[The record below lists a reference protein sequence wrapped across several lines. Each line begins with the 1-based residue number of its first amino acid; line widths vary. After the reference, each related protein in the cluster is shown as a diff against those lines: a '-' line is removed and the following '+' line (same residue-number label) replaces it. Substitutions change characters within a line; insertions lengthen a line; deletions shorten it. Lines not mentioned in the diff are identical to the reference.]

1 MNKNMVYG
9 ANEATSL
16 TDKVADFTKGKNIHF
31 GSGAFE
37 EQKVVAIATAAES
50 DAKVRFVYDATGDSG
65 MVFVGN
71 QLASSK
77 ILDITT
83 NKVAKK
89 HFNPETGN
97 YVESTTEKVAT
108 KVTVTWFGSQEDPA
122 DNVVKTKVWETV
134 FDVIDTD
141 TVKAM
146 IDKASADLNKSVD
159 DLKTKHEADVLR
171 LDTSVNGIETL
182 LKSDVVS
189 ADTGSALTVTP
200 TSADATGYK
209 TYKVAVNVDDA
220 EGSTIKVV
228 DNKIKIA
235 KYAIKQ
241 VAADSMEKDADTN
254 ETKYASE
261 YQLMMTDADGV
272 TKAVG
277 DKINIAKDF
286 LVTKAHVCTFKYAK
300 VETTTNPDTHEVTVT
315 NKVEIVYGTASDQ
328 WGQTSTVN
336 YGDEVKSEAMLP
348 YSINQDGTVE
358 QARLGFGIKYGHS
371 YLHLV
376 INTKPTNTKAARLD
390 DVYLDFTEIFTTF
403 KGDDKFITVQ
413 NGVVSLNIDAVSTA
427 VDTKLK
433 INETFTELKA
443 KDTEI
448 EGRLDGLDTSVSA
461 IEDSYVKDASLEA
474 PKADN
479 EQFNTLKIT
488 NSKDGAESVV
498 TVDVANEKYY
508 AGLNTALNTLTENDK
523 HLSALLTWEEL

>member
-83 NKVAKK
+83 NEVAKK
-89 HFNPETGN
+89 HFDPETGD
-97 YVESTTEKVAT
+97 YVESTTENVAT
-108 KVTVTWFGSQEDPA
+108 KVTVTWFGTQEDP
-122 DNVVKTKVWETV
+122 DDHLIEKTKVWTTV
-134 FDVIDTD
+134 FDIIDTD

-146 IDKASADLNKSVD
+146 IEKASADLNKSIN
-159 DLKTKHEADVLR
+159 DLKAKHAEDTSR

-189 ADTGSALTVTP
+189 ADAGSALTVTP
-200 TSADATGYK
+200 TAADATGYK
-209 TYKVAVNVDDA
+209 TYKVAVNVDDD
-220 EGSTIKVV
+220 TVKVV
-228 DNKIKIA
+228 EDKLKVATYAIA
-235 KYAIKQ
+235 KVK
-241 VAADSMEKDADTN
+241 DTEMDKDADTQ
-254 ETKYASE
+254 EPLYASQ
-261 YQLMMTDADGV
+261 YQLMMTVPGS
-272 TKAVG
+272 TTPTPVG
-277 DKINIAKDF
+277 EKINIAKDF
-286 LVTKAHVCTFKYAK
+286 LVKKAHVCTFKYVA
-300 VETTTNPDTHEVTVT
+300 ENGA
-315 NKVEIVYGTASDQ
+315 EIKYNQQLQDQ
-328 WGQTSTVN
+328 WGNSPAVA
-336 YGDEVKSEAMLP
+336 YGDEVTKENQLP
-348 YSINQDGTVE
+348 WSKNQDGTWE
-358 QARLGFGIKYGHS
+358 KARLGFGIKYGHS

-376 INTKPTNTKAARLD
+376 INIKPTETANVKYTTS

-403 KGDDKFITVQ
+403 KGDDEYINVE

-433 INETFTELKA
+433 VNETFTELKA

-474 PKADN
+474 PKAGN

-488 NSKDGAESVV
+488 NSKDGVESVV

>member
-31 GSGAFE
+31 GSGAFAE
-37 EQKVVAIATAAES
+37 DKVVAIATAAES

-89 HFNPETGN
+89 HFDPTTGD

-108 KVTVTWFGSQEDPA
+108 KVTVTWFGSQADPK
-122 DNVVKTKVWETV
+122 DNVVKTQTWTTV

-141 TVKAM
+141 TVASM
-146 IDKASADLNKSVD
+146 IAKASADLKASVD

-171 LDTSVNGIETL
+171 LDTSVNGIETH

-189 ADTGSALTVTP
+189 ADAGSALKVTS
-200 TSADATGYK
+200 TAADATGYK

-235 KYAIKQ
+235 TYKIAK
-241 VAADSMEKDADTN
+241 VADDAMEKD
-254 ETKYASE
+254 ETDGEKKYASE
-261 YQLMMTDADGV
+261 YQLMMTDADGN

-286 LVTKAHVCTFKYAK
+286 LVTKAHVCTFKYVAK
-300 VETTTNPDTHEVTVT
+300 DGA
-315 NKVEIVYGTASDQ
+315 EIKYDVQLEDQ
-328 WGQTSTVN
+328 WGNSPAVA
-336 YGDEVKSEAMLP
+336 YGDEVTSENQLP
-348 YSINQDGTVE
+348 WSKNQDGTWE

-433 INETFTELKA
+433 VNETFTELKA

-488 NSKDGAESVV
+488 NSKDGAENVV

>member
-16 TDKVADFTKGKNIHF
+16 TDKVAPITGTNVHF
-31 GSGAFE
+31 GSGVFE
-37 EQKVVAIATAAES
+37 EQKVVGIATAAES
-50 DAKVRFVYDATGDSG
+50 DSKVRFVYGANGGSG

-71 QLASSK
+71 KLASSK

-83 NKVAKK
+83 NEVAKK
-89 HFNPETGN
+89 HFDPETGD
-97 YVESTTEKVAT
+97 YVESVTEKVAT
-108 KVTVTWFGSQEDPA
+108 KVTVTWFGTQEDP
-122 DNVVKTKVWETV
+122 DDHLIVKTKVWTTV
-134 FDVIDTD
+134 FDIIDTD

-146 IDKASADLNKSVD
+146 IDKASADLNKSID
-159 DLKTKHEADVLR
+159 DLKAKHAEDTSR
-171 LDTSVNGIETL
+171 LDTSVSGIETL

-189 ADTGSALTVTP
+189 ADAGSALTVTP
-200 TSADATGYK
+200 TAADATGYK

-261 YQLMMTDADGV
+261 YQLMMTDADGN

-286 LVTKAHVCTFKYAK
+286 LVTKAHVCTFKYTKKDENA
-300 VETTTNPDTHEVTVT
+300 V
-315 NKVEIVYGTASDQ
+315 IVYGTESDQ

-336 YGDEVKSEAMLP
+336 YGDEVTSEAMLP
-348 YSINQDGTVE
+348 WSKNQDGSWE

-371 YLHLV
+371 YLHLL
-376 INTKPTNTKAARLD
+376 INTKPTDTKAAKQS

-403 KGDDKFITVQ
+403 KGDGKFINVE
-413 NGVVSLNIDAVSTA
+413 NGVVSLMKDAVVTY
-427 VDTKLK
+427 VDTSLNITKKFNDLVAADSS
-433 INETFTELKA
+433 IA
-443 KDTEI
+443 D
-448 EGRLDGLDTSVSA
+448 RLTKLDTSVSA

-474 PKADN
+474 PKAGN
-479 EQFNTLKIT
+479 AQFNTLKIT
-488 NSKDGAESVV
+488 NSKDGVESVV
-498 TVDVANEKYY
+498 TVDVANETYY
-508 AGLNTALNTLTENDK
+508 AGLNTALNTLQENDK

>member
-89 HFNPETGN
+89 HFDPTTGD

-108 KVTVTWFGSQEDPA
+108 KVTVTWFGSQEDPK
-122 DNVVKTKVWETV
+122 DNKVKTQTWTTE

-141 TVKAM
+141 TVASM
-146 IDKASADLNKSVD
+146 IAKASADLKKSVD

-235 KYAIKQ
+235 TYKIAK
-241 VAADSMEKDADTN
+241 VADDAMEKD
-254 ETKYASE
+254 ETDGEKKYASE
-261 YQLMMTDADGV
+261 YQLMMTDADGN

-286 LVTKAHVCTFKYAK
+286 LVTKAHVCTFKYVAK
-300 VETTTNPDTHEVTVT
+300 DGA
-315 NKVEIVYGTASDQ
+315 EIKYDVQLEDQ
-328 WGQTSTVN
+328 WGNSPAVA
-336 YGDEVKSEAMLP
+336 YGDEVTSENQLP
-348 YSINQDGTVE
+348 WSKNQDGTWE

-433 INETFTELKA
+433 VNETFTELKA

-461 IEDSYVKDASLEA
+461 IEDSYVKDASLES
-474 PKADN
+474 PKAGN

-488 NSKDGAESVV
+488 NSKDGAENVV

>member
-37 EQKVVAIATAAES
+37 EQKVVALATAAES

-89 HFNPETGN
+89 HFDPETGN

-108 KVTVTWFGSQEDPA
+108 KVTVTWFGSQEDPK
-122 DNVVKTKVWETV
+122 DNVVKTQTWTTV

-235 KYAIKQ
+235 TYKIAK
-241 VAADSMEKDADTN
+241 VADDAMEKD
-254 ETKYASE
+254 ETDGEKKYASE
-261 YQLMMTDADGV
+261 YQLMMTDADGN

-286 LVTKAHVCTFKYAK
+286 LVTKAHVCTFKYVAK
-300 VETTTNPDTHEVTVT
+300 DGA
-315 NKVEIVYGTASDQ
+315 EIKYDVQLEDQ
-328 WGQTSTVN
+328 WGNSPAVA
-336 YGDEVKSEAMLP
+336 YGDEVTSENQLP
-348 YSINQDGTVE
+348 WSKNQDGTWE

-433 INETFTELKA
+433 VNETFTELKA

>member
-89 HFNPETGN
+89 HFDPTTGD

-108 KVTVTWFGSQEDPA
+108 KVTVTWFGSQEDPK
-122 DNVVKTKVWETV
+122 DNKVKTQTWTTE

-141 TVKAM
+141 TVASM
-146 IDKASADLNKSVD
+146 IAKASADLKKSVD

-171 LDTSVNGIETL
+171 LDTSVNDIETL

-189 ADTGSALTVTP
+189 ADAGSALTVTP
-200 TSADATGYK
+200 TAADATGYK

-235 KYAIKQ
+235 TYKIAK
-241 VAADSMEKDADTN
+241 VADDAMEKD
-254 ETKYASE
+254 ETDGEKKYASE
-261 YQLMMTDADGV
+261 YQLMMTDADGN

-286 LVTKAHVCTFKYAK
+286 LVTKAHVCTFKYVAK
-300 VETTTNPDTHEVTVT
+300 DGA
-315 NKVEIVYGTASDQ
+315 EIKYDVQLEDQ
-328 WGQTSTVN
+328 WGNSPAVA
-336 YGDEVKSEAMLP
+336 YGDEVTSENQLP
-348 YSINQDGTVE
+348 WSKNQDGTWE

-433 INETFTELKA
+433 VNETFTELKA

-488 NSKDGAESVV
+488 NSKDGAENVV

>member
-50 DAKVRFVYDATGDSG
+50 DAKVRFVYDAIGDSG

-89 HFNPETGN
+89 HFDPETGN

-108 KVTVTWFGSQEDPA
+108 KVTVTWFGSQEDPK
-122 DNVVKTKVWETV
+122 DNVVKTQTWTTV

-286 LVTKAHVCTFKYAK
+286 LVTKAHVCTFKYVA
-300 VETTTNPDTHEVTVT
+300 ENGA
-315 NKVEIVYGTASDQ
+315 EIKYDVQLEDQ
-328 WGQTSTVN
+328 WGNSPAVK
-336 YGDEVKSEAMLP
+336 YGDEVTSENQLP
-348 YSINQDGTVE
+348 WSKNQDGTWE

-403 KGDDKFITVQ
+403 KGDDKFIKVE
-413 NGVVSLNIDAVSTA
+413 NGVVSLDIDAVSSK
-427 VDTKLK
+427 VDEKLK
-433 INETFTELKA
+433 VNDTFTELKA
-443 KDTEI
+443 KDEAI
-448 EGRLDGLDTSVSA
+448 EGRLNGLDTSVSN
-461 IEDSYVKDASLEA
+461 IEKSYVTDASLEA

-479 EQFNTLKIT
+479 AQFNTLKIT
-488 NSKDGAESVV
+488 NHKVVDGVAKDTEV

>member
-1 MNKNMVYG
+1 
-9 ANEATSL
+9 
-16 TDKVADFTKGKNIHF
+16 
-31 GSGAFE
+31 
-37 EQKVVAIATAAES
+37 
-50 DAKVRFVYDATGDSG
+50 

-89 HFNPETGN
+89 HFDPTTGD

-108 KVTVTWFGSQEDPA
+108 KVTVTWFGSQEDPK
-122 DNVVKTKVWETV
+122 DNKVKTQTWTTE

-141 TVKAM
+141 TVASM
-146 IDKASADLNKSVD
+146 IAKASADLKKSVD

-171 LDTSVNGIETL
+171 LDTSVKDIETL

-189 ADTGSALTVTP
+189 ADAGSALTVTP
-200 TSADATGYK
+200 TAADATGYK

-235 KYAIKQ
+235 TYKIAK
-241 VAADSMEKDADTN
+241 VADDAMEKD
-254 ETKYASE
+254 ETDGEKKYASE
-261 YQLMMTDADGV
+261 YQLMMTDADGN

-286 LVTKAHVCTFKYAK
+286 LVTKAHVCTFKYVAK
-300 VETTTNPDTHEVTVT
+300 DGA
-315 NKVEIVYGTASDQ
+315 EIKYDVQLEDQ
-328 WGQTSTVN
+328 WGNSPAVA
-336 YGDEVKSEAMLP
+336 YGDEVTSENQLP
-348 YSINQDGTVE
+348 WSKNQDGSWE

-433 INETFTELKA
+433 VNETFTELKA

>member
-31 GSGAFE
+31 GSGTFE
-37 EQKVVAIATAAES
+37 EQKVVAIATAPES

-171 LDTSVNGIETL
+171 LDTSVNGIETH

-189 ADTGSALTVTP
+189 ADAGSALTVTS
-200 TSADATGYK
+200 TAADATGYK

-286 LVTKAHVCTFKYAK
+286 LVTKAHVCTFKYVA
-300 VETTTNPDTHEVTVT
+300 ENGA
-315 NKVEIVYGTASDQ
+315 EIKYNQQLQDQ
-328 WGQTSTVN
+328 WGNSPAVA
-336 YGDEVKSEAMLP
+336 YGDEVTNENQLP
-348 YSINQDGTVE
+348 WSKNQDGTWE

-427 VDTKLK
+427 VDAKLK
-433 INETFTELKA
+433 ITETFGKLEA
-443 KDTEI
+443 EDTSI
-448 EGRLDGLDTSVSA
+448 GTRLDGLDTSISA
-461 IEDSYVKDASLEA
+461 IEKAYVKDASLEA

-479 EQFNTLKIT
+479 NQFNTLKIT
-488 NSKDGAESVV
+488 NHKVGDDGAAKDEVV